1 VTFLIFYLRLEAKFG
16 TQKHRFTLVETGPKT
31 QDCRPLE
38 VKFVQKYYHRRDRLA
53 PIAFAMRVAT
63 DRISH
68 EALPAS
74 FQDFSPH
81 RAREYIVNS
90 RDAAMSAIWYAIR
103 EA

>member
-1 VTFLIFYLRLEAKFG
+1 VTFLIFCLWLEAKCR
-16 TQKHRFTLVETGPKT
+16 TQKHRFTLVETGPQT

-38 VKFVQKYYHRRDRLA
+38 VKFVQKCYYRRDRWALSLL
-53 PIAFAMRVAT
+53 AMRVAS

-74 FQDFSPH
+74 FQERSPQ

-90 RDAAMSAIWYAIR
+90 GDAAMSVIWYAIR
-103 EA
+103 KA